1 MIVTV
6 THNSAGHMQQ
16 IILEQKRTEQN
27 NAVYRVE
34 HSKSHSLGVSEIVSP
49 SKMKFPSLTGGSP
62 GGRCWYSRS
71 LLDTTES
78 FLMQSWMVF
87 T

>member
-1 MIVTV
+1 M
-6 THNSAGHMQQ
+6 
-16 IILEQKRTEQN
+16 R
-27 NAVYRVE
+27 
-34 HSKSHSLGVSEIVSP
+34 EIVSP

-87 T
+87 TWVATTDSTCVLHGERVVKGGNTELRVQGWRRGGVEIK